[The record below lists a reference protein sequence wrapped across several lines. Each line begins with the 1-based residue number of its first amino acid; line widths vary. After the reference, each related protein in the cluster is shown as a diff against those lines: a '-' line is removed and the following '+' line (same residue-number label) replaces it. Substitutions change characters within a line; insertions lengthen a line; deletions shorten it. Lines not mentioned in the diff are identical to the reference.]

1 MFPARVLM
9 AGAVALMFGTAP
21 MVAHGETLTEAL
33 ASAYTNNPNIAS
45 ALLSVKSAAENI
57 ALAEAGKRPTIAASL
72 QGNYS
77 WSVTGNGFD
86 DSNDLT
92 GGLSY
97 RQNLFD
103 NFQTEAQI
111 EQARAMTDLS
121 AQALRNEEQNV
132 LLSVTDAYM
141 SVIRDSQ
148 LVALR
153 QENINFFEA
162 QLQSARDRLEV
173 GEGTR
178 IDVAQADARLAQ
190 AVASHRAAISSLQT
204 SQASYAR
211 WVGHKPSNLTSNVGF
226 DYMVPGSIDSAI
238 ASAEDRHPAILS
250 AKAAIRA
257 AQAGTDGAQAAFGP
271 TLDLIGSLCAIGCFN
286 NSPAGL
292 NGVSGS
298 VQLQLSI
305 PIYAGGALGASVR
318 KANLEQIKSEVD
330 AMSSYDQV
338 REAVITSWSTLQNT
352 TAQITSAQAAVSS
365 QQLVVEGVIQERD
378 LGQRT
383 TLDVLNAQAE
393 LTSAREALI
402 TASSSR
408 IVAMF
413 SLIAATGS
421 LSAEDLKLP
430 VQLKSPDNYRATV
443 EDVWQEL
450 RTVADE

>member
-1 MFPARVLM
+1 MYPARVLM
-9 AGAVALMFGTAP
+9 AGAIALMLGTAP

-72 QGNYS
+72 QGTYN
-77 WSVTGNGFD
+77 WSVTGDGFD
-86 DSNDLT
+86 DANSMT

-103 NFQTEAQI
+103 NFQTESEI

-153 QENINFFEA
+153 QENVNFFEA

-211 WVGHKPSNLTSNVGF
+211 WVGHKPSNLSSNVGF
-226 DYMVPGSIDSAI
+226 AHMIPSSIDTAI
-238 ASAEDRHPAILS
+238 ASAEERHPAILS

-271 TLDLIGSLCAIGCFN
+271 TLDLIGQLCAIGCFN
-286 NSPAGL
+286 N
-292 NGVSGS
+292 NFFDGVSGS

-352 TAQITSAQAAVSS
+352 AAQITSAQAAVSS

-402 TASSSR
+402 TAGSSR
-408 IVAMF
+408 VVAMF
-413 SLIAATGS
+413 SLIAATGA
-421 LSAEDLKLP
+421 LSAADLGLP
-430 VQLKSPDNYRATV
+430 VTLKSADNYRATV